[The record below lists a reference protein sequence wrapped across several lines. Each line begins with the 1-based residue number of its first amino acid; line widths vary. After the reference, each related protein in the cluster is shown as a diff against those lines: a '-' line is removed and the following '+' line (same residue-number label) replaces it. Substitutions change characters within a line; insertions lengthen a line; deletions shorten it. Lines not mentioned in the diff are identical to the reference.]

1 LSRWTAS
8 RLVPSRRMPKV
19 ALRVAKTPHA
29 RSVGRPGP
37 RLFGNWARNS
47 QSSVSP
53 PVGFTQSP
61 PVSALRGELL

>member
-29 RSVGRPGP
+29 RSVGRPDP
-37 RLFGNWARNS
+37 RLCRNAAQISHRSVS
-47 QSSVSP
+47 QPCGFTSSV
-53 PVGFTQSP
+53 